1 MSWGVFKI
9 AWSKNGT
16 PETLGGTSA
25 QVQITD
31 LTAKIFNQFLR
42 HEFKTSSLTC
52 NTIFNNDTG
61 SLYAYRISYSGGAD
75 STGTS
80 ATNLTEATA
89 NSPDDEFHVMYSV
102 WVSGEEKL
110 VIDFGVERSTAG
122 AGTAP
127 TRTEFV
133 GKYVPS
139 PLTNTCDRI
148 DGVASTST
156 LAASTNLSALG
167 TD

>member
-1 MSWGVFKI
+1 MKI
-9 AWSKNGT
+9 CIIDQCEK
-16 PETLGGTSA
+16 E
-25 QVQITD
+25 
-31 LTAKIFNQFLR
+31 
-42 HEFKTSSLTC
+42 SSVYEMCRYHYYRSDVYRELDKKRYR
-52 NTIFNNDTG
+52 NNIEYKFML
-61 SLYAYRISYSGGAD
+61 S
-75 STGTS
+75 
-80 ATNLTEATA
+80 
-89 NSPDDEFHVMYSV
+89 DDEFHVMYSV

-148 DGVASTST
+148 DGVASTS
-156 LAASTNLSALG
+156 LAASTNLSE

>member
-1 MSWGVFKI
+1 M
-9 AWSKNGT
+9 AWAKNGT
-16 PETLGGTSA
+16 PDTLSGTSSTLT
-25 QVQITD
+25 ISD
-31 LTAKIFNQFLR
+31 LTAKIFNVFMKHYL
-42 HEFKTSSLTC
+42 KTSSQTC
-52 NTIFNNDTG
+52 NTTFNNDTG

-80 ATNLTEATA
+80 AAHLTDSTG
-89 NSPDDEFHVMYSV
+89 NDVQGEFHIMYSC

-110 VIDFGVERSTAG
+110 IIDFSVEGAATG

-127 TRTEFV
+127 TRAEFV

-139 PLTNTCDRI
+139 PLTDTCDRT
-148 DGVASTST
+148 DVTSSTST
-156 LAASTNLSALG
+156 MAIGSNVSALG